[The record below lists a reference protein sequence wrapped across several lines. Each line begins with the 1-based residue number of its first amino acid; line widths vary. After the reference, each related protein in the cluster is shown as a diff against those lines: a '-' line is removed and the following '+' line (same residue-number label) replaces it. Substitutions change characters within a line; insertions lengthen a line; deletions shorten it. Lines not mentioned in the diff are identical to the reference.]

1 MTTRYS
7 KLVSKLIK
15 STNCGHG
22 GKITQHNVKNV
33 ENPLVF
39 FTIFFIIDKEIV
51 YLYFV
56 VKGDMPVIKSGIYDY
71 IDVLDK
77 AADASYLRNE
87 VLANNIANQ
96 DTPGFKRK
104 DVDFESVLNREL
116 GKSKYIYLD
125 DKIKEVNLGRLG
137 SVSSKIDGEAYGF
150 SYRLDRN
157 NVDPETEQV
166 ELAANQLVYKGL
178 IQSMGQEFN
187 RIKSVIK

>member
-1 MTTRYS
+1 M
-7 KLVSKLIK
+7 
-15 STNCGHG
+15 
-22 GKITQHNVKNV
+22 
-33 ENPLVF
+33 
-39 FTIFFIIDKEIV
+39 
-51 YLYFV
+51 
-56 VKGDMPVIKSGIYDY
+56 IKSGIYDY

-96 DTPGFKRK
+96 DTPGYKRK
-104 DVDFESVLNREL
+104 DVDFESVLTREL

-125 DKIKEVNLGRLG
+125 DKIKEVNLSRLG
-137 SVSSKIDGEAYGF
+137 QVSSKIDREAYGF

>member
-1 MTTRYS
+1 M
-7 KLVSKLIK
+7 
-15 STNCGHG
+15 
-22 GKITQHNVKNV
+22 
-33 ENPLVF
+33 
-39 FTIFFIIDKEIV
+39 
-51 YLYFV
+51 
-56 VKGDMPVIKSGIYDY
+56 IKSGIYDY
-71 IDVLDK
+71 INVLDK

-96 DTPGFKRK
+96 DTPGYKRK
-104 DVDFESVLNREL
+104 DVDFESVLAREL

-137 SVSSKIDGEAYGF
+137 QVSSRIDREAYGF

-166 ELAANQLVYKGL
+166 ELASNQLVYKGL

-187 RIKSVIK
+187 RIKSAIK

>member
-1 MTTRYS
+1 M
-7 KLVSKLIK
+7 
-15 STNCGHG
+15 
-22 GKITQHNVKNV
+22 
-33 ENPLVF
+33 
-39 FTIFFIIDKEIV
+39 
-51 YLYFV
+51 
-56 VKGDMPVIKSGIYDY
+56 IKSGIYDY
-71 IDVLDK
+71 IDVLNR

-96 DTPGFKRK
+96 DTPGYKRR

-125 DKIKEVNLGRLG
+125 DKIKEVNLNHLG
-137 SVSSKIDGEAYGF
+137 QVSSRIDQEAYGF